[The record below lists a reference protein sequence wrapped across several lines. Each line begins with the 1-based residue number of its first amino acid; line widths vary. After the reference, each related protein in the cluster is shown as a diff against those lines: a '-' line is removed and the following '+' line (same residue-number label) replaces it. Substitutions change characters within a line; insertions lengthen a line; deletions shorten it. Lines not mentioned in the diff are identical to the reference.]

1 MAKDLSKERAVA
13 QLDYSRFDFK
23 AGTESYEVILN
34 KGLSEA
40 TVREISSIKDEP
52 AWMLEFRL
60 KALRAFN
67 AMPMPQWGADLNP
80 IKFDDIIYYM
90 RASQAN
96 RENWEDVP
104 AYIKNTFD
112 RLGIP
117 EAEKKFLGGVTA
129 FALVVVGFDPIEN
142 YIGKK
147 DLFGRQLLVT
157 REARADQLATAA
169 NFLMGNADQAI
180 PAVIVRGHGLP
191 FSDFA
196 GWVPGIKKEEDMFNI
211 G

>member
-1 MAKDLSKERAVA
+1 MEPSDQAIDLARTNQKSAAFREAMLRELARLNGRVVNRNNSVLTEVRPEGMDGSIVISSAGLDESNADGMYAIGWPKDPVTSAVALRHALKERCKKNVAVVVT
-13 QLDYSRFDFK
+13 DSCCHPRR
-23 AGTESYEVILN
+23 I
-34 KGLSEA
+34 
-40 TVREISSIKDEP
+40 
-52 AWMLEFRL
+52 
-60 KALRAFN
+60 
-67 AMPMPQWGADLNP
+67 
-80 IKFDDIIYYM
+80 
-90 RASQAN
+90 
-96 RENWEDVP
+96 
-104 AYIKNTFD
+104 
-112 RLGIP
+112 
-117 EAEKKFLGGVTA
+117 GVTA